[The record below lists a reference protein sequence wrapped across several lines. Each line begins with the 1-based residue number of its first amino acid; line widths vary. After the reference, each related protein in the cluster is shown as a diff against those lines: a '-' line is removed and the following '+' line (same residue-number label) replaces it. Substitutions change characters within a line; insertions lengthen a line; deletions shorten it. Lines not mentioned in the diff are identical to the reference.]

1 MELMR
6 CKTRLAVLWLIK
18 AIGFTAFWILSF
30 VEPGKIEG
38 LMAGKVM
45 GMQVSDGQMVMF
57 GLFWWVPW
65 IMAWLSLTLKGSANR
80 WANFVLAVLFF
91 IAITFDTIHFAGE
104 CSVAMQVD
112 QVLGILVSA
121 LIAWYAW
128 KLPKEEV
135 QTIS

>member
-6 CKTRLAVLWLIK
+6 CKTRLAVLWVIK

-38 LMAGKVM
+38 LMVGKVM
-45 GMQVSDGQMVMF
+45 GMQVSDGQMVIF
-57 GLFWWVPW
+57 GLFWWGPW

-80 WANFVLAVLFF
+80 WTNFVLGVLFF
-91 IAITFDTIHFAGE
+91 IAITFDTIKFVSE
-104 CSVAMQVD
+104 CSVAMQID

-128 KLPKEEV
+128 KLPKEEA
-135 QTIS
+135 